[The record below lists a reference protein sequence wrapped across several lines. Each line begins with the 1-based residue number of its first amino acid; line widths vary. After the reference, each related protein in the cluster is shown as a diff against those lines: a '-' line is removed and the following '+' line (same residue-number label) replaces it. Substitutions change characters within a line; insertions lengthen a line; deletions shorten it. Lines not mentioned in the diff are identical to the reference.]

1 MDEIQ
6 VGSWI
11 VNALLGIAVYF
22 MKQAHDETKDKLRNL
37 REDLNTVRE
46 TTFKKE
52 DFKEFKEELWRRLD
66 KYEASVERRLSEK
79 Q

>member
-1 MDEIQ
+1 MDELQ
-6 VGSWI
+6 VGSWVFNGI
-11 VNALLGIAVYF
+11 LGIAVYF
-22 MKQAHDETKDKLRNL
+22 MKQAHDETKEKIKSLR
-37 REDLNTVRE
+37 DDVNTVRE